1 MVFGQ
6 VVLLVYAILM
16 VAGGLA
22 GAKAGSRVSL
32 IAGSASG
39 LALLVALLVSLFSPV
54 PGFWFGAAIG
64 LVLLVLFASSAVH
77 AEAGDDA
84 TRVDL
89 NRASAEELAT
99 LPGIGEA
106 KAAAI
111 IEFRTSSGAFSS
123 LEELEGVR
131 GIGPALVAKLRP
143 HVTLGSQGGSKSPS
157 KAGAKNRAASAK

>member
-1 MVFGQ
+1 MFNFQ
-6 VVLLVYAILM
+6 IR
-16 VAGGLA
+16 
-22 GAKAGSRVSL
+22 SRSEVGPQARVGVRARAL
-32 IAGSASG
+32 IG
-39 LALLVALLVSLFSPV
+39 LVALSL
-54 PGFWFGAAIG
+54 
-64 LVLLVLFASSAVH
+64 LFASSAVH